1 MQVSNKIVKLPD
13 HDSQFVEQLEV
24 LRRVA
29 NQGFEEIDQGKG
41 VRLTSATSLQRHL
54 NKLGRLARN
63 E

>member
-54 NKLGRLARN
+54 
-63 E
+63 